1 MSRHTGKDFFDGI
14 RQVDVFSAGEKVKL
28 PIFYRDAR
36 AHLAIFPASIF
47 ALKKILPD
55 PRFVPAQILP
65 GIGGVALASL
75 EYHDT
80 DIGPYNEFSFSV
92 MLNNPH
98 ILPLPGYNMLRQLL
112 QFNFYTFIRHLPVT
126 TEAALRW
133 GIDFSGFPKFLASI
147 DFEDTPEWM
156 TCVLKEKDDLI
167 CRVSGR
173 KISTPMSRVI
183 KMLIRLYQNQQPQT
197 TEFKTN
203 ARSFGISLNPGD
215 VELEL
220 GTSHPMAVELDRTL
234 LMRRSLMYF
243 YMPSLQFV
251 LYGPENMSLPLID
264 FLIQKGMRIP
274 LDSLKDTSSAKGKK
288 A

>member
-1 MSRHTGKDFFDGI
+1 MGTHSEKDFFAGI
-14 RQVDVFSAGEKVKL
+14 SQVDVWSAGEKVKL

-36 AHLAIFPASIF
+36 AHLAIFPAGIF
-47 ALKKILPD
+47 TLKRMLPD

-80 DIGPYNEFSFSV
+80 DIGPYNEFAFSV
-92 MLNNPH
+92 LLNNPH

-112 QFNFYTFIRHLPVT
+112 QFNFYPYIHHLPVT
-126 TEAALRW
+126 TETALRW

-147 DFEDTPEWM
+147 DFEDTPDRM
-156 TCVLKEKDDLI
+156 TCVLKEKNDLI

-173 KISTPMSRVI
+173 KINTPFSRI
-183 KMLIRLYQNQQPQT
+183 MKMLIRLYQERQPQT
-197 TEFKTN
+197 TEFKVN
-203 ARSFGISLNPGD
+203 ARSLGISLNPGD

-220 GTSHPMAVELDRTL
+220 GTSHPIALELSRTL
-234 LMRRSLMYF
+234 LMRRAIMYF

-251 LYGPENMSLPLID
+251 LYGPERMSLPLMN
-264 FLIQKGMRIP
+264 FLIQQGMRIP
-274 LDSLKDTSSAKGKK
+274 LDKLRK
-288 A
+288 